1 MCTESRET
9 DASAVAC
16 TVAVPV
22 AISGAVSQTDS
33 HSRKENSDTLRGE
46 MVVNRLL
53 APVSLKV
60 SNSIWLFLE
69 SQRGLRVVSLL
80 TC

>member
-46 MVVNRLL
+46 MQMVVNRLL

-69 SQRGLRVVSLL
+69 SQRGIKGR
-80 TC
+80 